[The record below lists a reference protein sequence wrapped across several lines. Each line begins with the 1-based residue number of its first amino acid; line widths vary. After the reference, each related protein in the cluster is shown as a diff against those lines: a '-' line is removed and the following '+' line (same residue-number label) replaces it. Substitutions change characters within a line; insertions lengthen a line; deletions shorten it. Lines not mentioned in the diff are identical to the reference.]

1 MIFHHSR
8 KWIYMKYIK
17 LWISQPL
24 WDEQTQLR
32 FQSRLYIDYIYVYMY
47 MHIYIYIRIYIHIYV
62 YTYTYRYNIYI
73 FIHIYNTSYILS
85 GTLKKKMNLR
95 VSVGLCAS
103 LTWFYWI
110 FCCLCKKYLI
120 LKMLLSAKI
129 RILWTNDHWNELKC
143 KQIAMVATKINP

>member
-1 MIFHHSR
+1 MNIHEIHQIMNFPASLR
-8 KWIYMKYIK
+8 WINSIT
-17 LWISQPL
+17 ISI
-24 WDEQTQLR
+24 EIIY
-32 FQSRLYIDYIYVYMY
+32 RLYICIYVYA
-47 MHIYIYIRIYIHIYV
+47 YIYIRIYIHIYV

-143 KQIAMVATKINP
+143 KQIATVATKINP

>member
-1 MIFHHSR
+1 MNIHEIHQIMNFPASLR
-8 KWIYMKYIK
+8 WINSIT
-17 LWISQPL
+17 ISI
-24 WDEQTQLR
+24 EIIY
-32 FQSRLYIDYIYVYMY
+32 RLYICIYVYA
-47 MHIYIYIRIYIHIYV
+47 YIYIRIYIHIYV

-129 RILWTNDHWNELKC
+129 RMLWTNDHWNELKC
-143 KQIAMVATKINP
+143 KQIATVATKINP

>member
-1 MIFHHSR
+1 MNIHEIHQIMNFPASLR
-8 KWIYMKYIK
+8 WINAIT
-17 LWISQPL
+17 ISI
-24 WDEQTQLR
+24 EIIY
-32 FQSRLYIDYIYVYMY
+32 RLYICIYVYAYIYIYV
-47 MHIYIYIRIYIHIYV
+47 YIHIYV